1 MDQTTNRKEFPV
13 KSAKQYDVAVIGGGV
28 AGAAAALQA
37 ARCGCKTILM
47 EKNVLLGGL
56 ATAGLI
62 YFYLPLCDGRG
73 RQVTFGVSEEL
84 LHRSLLYGPG
94 RVPAA
99 WKNGRNTETT
109 ERLQAA
115 FSPAAF
121 MLALDEALE
130 EAGVDIWLDTLF
142 CAVERDNGRIAAVE
156 VENKSGRL
164 RIEAKC
170 FIDATGDADL
180 ARRAG
185 AACRTDDNCLATW
198 MLDYDEK
205 RQKRSPFDN
214 IPLGLFGSNV
224 TREFTPIPGRADM
237 LHDVELPEGEDR
249 EKLYFHGISGK
260 SVSEFVLK
268 SHRVMREHYRKAYES
283 GEADRETLFPVKLPL
298 MPLFRKIYSIEG
310 DRTMQNQQ
318 YNRAEP
324 DSIGMIAGISGPG
337 IVWEVPFGVMIPKE
351 HIGSLL
357 VAGRSVSAIGDAWDA
372 ARLIPAVAM
381 TGQVCGQA
389 AAMQIERKC
398 EAWELDLDA
407 LRKAL
412 GYPCHIAD
420 LD

>member
-1 MDQTTNRKEFPV
+1 MDQTTKGKEFPV

-73 RQVTFGVSEEL
+73 RQVTFGISEEL

-94 RVPAA
+94 RIPAA
-99 WKNGRNTETT
+99 WKNGRNTETK

-185 AACRTDDNCLATW
+185 ASFRTDDNCLATL
-198 MLDYDEK
+198 MLEYNEK
-205 RQKRSPFDN
+205 RQKRAPFYN

-224 TREFTPIPGRADM
+224 TRKFTPIPGRADM
-237 LHDVELPEGEDR
+237 LHDVELPEGVDR

-268 SHRVMREHYRKAYES
+268 SHRMMRDHYREAYES
-283 GEADRETLFPVKLPL
+283 GKADRDTLFPVKLPL
-298 MPLFRKIYSIEG
+298 MPLFRKICSIQG

-337 IVWEVPFGVMIPKE
+337 IIWEVPFGVMIPKE

-357 VAGRSVSAIGDAWDA
+357 VTGRSVSAIGDAWDA

-381 TGQVCGQA
+381 TGQVCGLA
-389 AAMQIERKC
+389 AAMQIEQKC
-398 EAWELDLDA
+398 EAWELDLGA
-407 LRKAL
+407 LRKKL

>member
-198 MLDYDEK
+198 MLDYDENA
-205 RQKRSPFDN
+205 RSAP
-214 IPLGLFGSNV
+214 PS
-224 TREFTPIPGRADM
+224 TT
-237 LHDVELPEGEDR
+237 
-249 EKLYFHGISGK
+249 
-260 SVSEFVLK
+260 
-268 SHRVMREHYRKAYES
+268 
-283 GEADRETLFPVKLPL
+283 
-298 MPLFRKIYSIEG
+298 FRWG
-310 DRTMQNQQ
+310 C
-318 YNRAEP
+318 
-324 DSIGMIAGISGPG
+324 
-337 IVWEVPFGVMIPKE
+337 
-351 HIGSLL
+351 
-357 VAGRSVSAIGDAWDA
+357 SA
-372 ARLIPAVAM
+372 P
-381 TGQVCGQA
+381 T
-389 AAMQIERKC
+389 
-398 EAWELDLDA
+398 
-407 LRKAL
+407 
-412 GYPCHIAD
+412 
-420 LD
+420 